1 MTRSNHFELFCAMYG
16 GNVKNAA
23 KMLVL
28 GTLSFLGA
36 GLLLSG
42 CKQAPELTQANAQAL
57 IQAKYDQMPATGAII
72 AVDEQGLAR
81 GVTAKYWARTK
92 VYNRFWGDFTLTPE
106 GKKVLTLQKGGDVIA
121 WHPLNAGDKNYTIN
135 IVTVAANHLKAHDVS
150 DPQDDVG
157 GTKIASYVETVNL
170 DGVPND
176 LRIMSDGPGNRLS
189 SRHVASFVLDSGE
202 WKLQSVK

>member
-1 MTRSNHFELFCAMYG
+1 MYG

-23 KMLVL
+23 KMMVL
-28 GTLSFLGA
+28 GTLTFLGA

-42 CKQAPELTQANAQAL
+42 CKSAPELTAAEAQAM
-57 IQAKYDQMPATGAII
+57 IQAKYDAMPPTGAII

-81 GVTAKYWARTK
+81 GVTDKYWERTK

-106 GKKVLTLQKGGDVIA
+106 GKKLLTLQKGGDVIQ

-135 IVTVAANHLKAHDVS
+135 IVTVAANHKKAHDVS
-150 DPQDDVG
+150 DPQDDVS
-157 GTKIASYVETVNL
+157 GTKSASYVETVNL

>member
-1 MTRSNHFELFCAMYG
+1 MYG

-28 GTLSFLGA
+28 GTLAFLGA

-42 CKQAPELTQANAQAL
+42 CKPAPELTQAQAQAL
-57 IQAKYDQMPATGAII
+57 IQAKYDAMPPAGAII

-81 GVTAKYWARTK
+81 GVALKYWERTK

-121 WHPLNAGDKNYTIN
+121 WHPLNAGDKSYTVA
-135 IVTVAANHLKAHDVS
+135 IVTVAANHLKAHDVA

-157 GTKIASYVETVNL
+157 GTKSSSYVETVSL
-170 DGVPND
+170 DGIPND
-176 LRIMSDGPGNRLS
+176 LRIMADGPGNRFS
-189 SRHVASFVLDSGE
+189 SKHVATFALDGGA
-202 WKLQSVK
+202 WKLESVH